1 MNIFPVI
8 AVGTSATS
16 PSGEILDVRYELIK
30 FKAEEKLELPTDVG
44 SHLSWYHFEDTLKEL
59 ENCKEF
65 SEEEMKEWYWN
76 NMDGAS
82 ASGIMPREEKPKNYM
97 EGRVCIIH
105 LLEKDEPIRNI
116 KDAYLKLY
124 LLSQRFAKPNSLN
137 LEGIFDALPNVAW
150 TNHGPMDPD
159 NIIDWSVNSGIEPP
173 KNTYIRSLDKFPSL
187 TDYVIPSGVR
197 IADASRV
204 RLGAYLSEGTT
215 VMHEGFVNFNAGTLG
230 PAMIEGRI
238 SAGVVIG
245 ANSDLGGGCSTM
257 GTLSGGND
265 VKISVGEDCLLGANS
280 GLGIPL
286 GDRCIVEAGL
296 YLTAGSKVEVLDKD
310 NKLVKTVKASELSSK
325 NDLLFIRHSLTGAI
339 QCKPNTKKVSLN
351 DQLHNND

>member
-1 MNIFPVI
+1 MNVFPLI
-8 AVGTSATS
+8 ATGVASTSLN
-16 PSGEILDVRYELIK
+16 GEILAIRYTKIVCKSENADEYKSLESEKQIPSIIK
-30 FKAEEKLELPTDVG
+30 DRERFIFHKLNQ
-44 SHLSWYHFEDTLKEL
+44 DT
-59 ENCKEF
+59 
-65 SEEEMKEWYWN
+65 
-76 NMDGAS
+76 A
-82 ASGIMPREEKPKNYM
+82 IKN
-97 EGRVCIIH
+97 V
-105 LLEKDEPIRNI
+105 
-116 KDAYLKLY
+116 KDAYLKLH
-124 LLSQRFAKPNSLN
+124 LLSLKLVKPNTIN
-137 LEGIFDALPNVAW
+137 LEGIFNALPNVVW
-150 TNHGPMDPD
+150 TSQGPVHPD
-159 NIIDWSVNSGIEPP
+159 DLEE
-173 KNTYIRSLDKFPSL
+173 IRKDNDSLYVRSIDKFPCL
-187 TDYVIPSGVR
+187 TDYVIPEGIR

-296 YLTAGSKVEVLDKD
+296 YLTAGSKVEVLDK
-310 NKLVKTVKASELSSK
+310 NNELVKTVKASELSSK
-325 NDLLFIRHSLTGAI
+325 DDQLFIRNSLTGAI
-339 QCKPNTKKVSLN
+339 QCKPNRKKVSLN
-351 DQLHNND
+351 DQLHTND

>member
-1 MNIFPVI
+1 MNKFPLI
-8 AVGTSATS
+8 ASGIASTSLN
-16 PSGEILDVRYELIK
+16 GEILAIRYTKIVCKSENADEYKSLESEKQIPSIIK
-30 FKAEEKLELPTDVG
+30 DRERFIFHILNQ
-44 SHLSWYHFEDTLKEL
+44 DT
-59 ENCKEF
+59 
-65 SEEEMKEWYWN
+65 
-76 NMDGAS
+76 A
-82 ASGIMPREEKPKNYM
+82 IKN
-97 EGRVCIIH
+97 V
-105 LLEKDEPIRNI
+105 
-116 KDAYLKLY
+116 KDAYLKLH
-124 LLSQRFAKPNSLN
+124 LLSLKLVKPNTIN
-137 LEGIFDALPNVAW
+137 LEGIFNALPNVVW
-150 TNHGPMDPD
+150 TSQGPVHPD
-159 NIIDWSVNSGIEPP
+159 DLEE
-173 KNTYIRSLDKFPSL
+173 IRKDNDSLYVRSIDKFPCL
-187 TDYVIPSGVR
+187 TDYVIPEGIR

-296 YLTAGSKVEVLDKD
+296 YLTAGSKVEVLDK
-310 NKLVKTVKASELSSK
+310 NNELVKTVKASELSSK
-325 NDLLFIRHSLTGAI
+325 DDQLFIRNSLTGAI
-339 QCKPNTKKVSLN
+339 QCKPNRKKVSLN
-351 DQLHNND
+351 DQLHTND

>member
-1 MNIFPVI
+1 MNKFPLI
-8 AVGTSATS
+8 ASGVASTSLN
-16 PSGEILDVRYELIK
+16 GEILAIRYTKIVCKSENADEYKSLESEKQIPSIIK
-30 FKAEEKLELPTDVG
+30 DREKFIFHKLNQ
-44 SHLSWYHFEDTLKEL
+44 DT
-59 ENCKEF
+59 
-65 SEEEMKEWYWN
+65 
-76 NMDGAS
+76 A
-82 ASGIMPREEKPKNYM
+82 IKN
-97 EGRVCIIH
+97 V
-105 LLEKDEPIRNI
+105 
-116 KDAYLKLY
+116 KDAYLKLH
-124 LLSQRFAKPNSLN
+124 LLSLKLVKPNTIN
-137 LEGIFDALPNVAW
+137 LEGIFNALPNVVW
-150 TNHGPMDPD
+150 TSQGPVHPD
-159 NIIDWSVNSGIEPP
+159 DLEE
-173 KNTYIRSLDKFPSL
+173 IRKDNDSLYVRSIDKFPCL
-187 TDYVIPSGVR
+187 TDYVIPEGIR

-296 YLTAGSKVEVLDKD
+296 YLTAGSKVEVLDK
-310 NKLVKTVKASELSSK
+310 NNELVKTVKASELSSK
-325 NDLLFIRHSLTGAI
+325 DDQLFIRNSLTGAI
-339 QCKPNTKKVSLN
+339 QCKPNRKKVSLN
-351 DQLHNND
+351 DQLHTND